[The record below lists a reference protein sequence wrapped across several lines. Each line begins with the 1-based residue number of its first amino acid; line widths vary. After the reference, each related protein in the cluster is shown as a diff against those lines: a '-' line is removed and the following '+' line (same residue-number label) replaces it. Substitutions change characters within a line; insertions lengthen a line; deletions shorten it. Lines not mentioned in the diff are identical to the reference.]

1 MSVLFGF
8 TKDMAFTRAVLV
20 VCPVLYL
27 MSFLSVLGLKE
38 VKSSRETSEEEVTK
52 SDSFLSTFRLQL
64 KLLIQFS
71 YADNVYNVTYLA
83 NFVSEMGYLLS
94 FVYINAWTS

>member
-1 MSVLFGF
+1 VSVLFGF

-52 SDSFLSTFRLQL
+52 SNSFLSTFRLQL

>member
-1 MSVLFGF
+1 
-8 TKDMAFTRAVLV
+8 MAFTRAVLV

-52 SDSFLSTFRLQL
+52 SNSFLSTFRLQL